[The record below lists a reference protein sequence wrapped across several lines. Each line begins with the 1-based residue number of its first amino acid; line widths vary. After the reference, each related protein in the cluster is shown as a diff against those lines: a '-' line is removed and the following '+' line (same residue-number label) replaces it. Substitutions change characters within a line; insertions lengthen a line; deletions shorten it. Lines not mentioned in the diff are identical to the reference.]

1 MRGNSFSR
9 FAGQLE
15 IHAFINRY
23 SYNVLKLGYQVS
35 VVLNTNAD
43 EKIYYHRNTGIYYN
57 LVFRARKTK
66 ASGVLYAA

>member
-43 EKIYYHRNTGIYYN
+43 EKINHHRNTGVYHN
-57 LVFRARKTK
+57 LVFRAGKTK
-66 ASGVLYAA
+66 VGGALYAA